1 MNADNAVLLPNVVIA
16 AGKLNGKR
24 KADFMYQFSQP
35 LEQIMWKVVSEHPMW
50 EFKLDTQGP
59 HPCNGTQFTDSGK
72 EHYLTVNGFLVF
84 INGQEV
90 GRVSTTYARF
100 GRVFDIRCPAIE
112 KARQRRSSLKTGD
125 AKKALVAIHKNF
137 AAKTVAEIVK
147 DAKDKATQVIN
158 NQTYRKN
165 SLKEHA
171 SSELSGVVVSFA
183 FVHKAQDFAAY
194 ATANGG
200 PQAGQNIANY
210 YKYQTEMLTVDQV
223 RDAFNKED
231 CYVVLIDQGRYV
243 VKKGT
248 DIQIYED
255 ATLPEVIKAKL
266 GMLKLVE
273 AEQMVTNVGCRVNA
287 EVFVLLP
294 DTVVE
299 IADTLVIGGK

>member
-1 MNADNAVLLPNVVIA
+1 MNADNAVLLPNVVID
-16 AGKLNGKR
+16 AGKLNGLR
-24 KADFMYQFSQP
+24 KSDLLYIFSAP
-35 LEQIMWKVVSEHPMW
+35 LEQLMWKVVSEHPMW
-50 EFKLDTQGP
+50 EFKLDTHGP
-59 HPCNGTQFTDSGK
+59 HKASVPQYENSGK
-72 EHYLTVNGFLVF
+72 EYYISVNGFFVF

-90 GRVSTTYARF
+90 GRVSTSYARN
-100 GRVFDIRCPAIE
+100 GRVFDICSPAIE

-137 AAKTVAEIVK
+137 AAKTVAEIVEEGN
-147 DAKDKATQVIN
+147 DKAAQVIN

-171 SSELSGVVVSFA
+171 SNELSDVMMSFA

-223 RDAFNKED
+223 REAFNKED

-243 VKKGT
+243 VKKGS

-273 AEQMVTNVGCRVNA
+273 AEQMVTNVGCRINA

-299 IADTLVIGGK
+299 ITDTLVIGGK